1 MCENNVLKIVPFPSA
16 VHSSVLLF
24 ERVLTFSRH
33 CGITARAPPC
43 HSTPW
48 TNRLHCFDCSQL
60 AVSQSRSS
68 FARQRRPLQ
77 TINPAFLTH
86 LGEKLLPKIAQRESS
101 SIRSCDEFV
110 SLIHEFSPLF
120 RFLFS
125 FFFPHAIVI
134 FYSSRLKSNTTIH
147 HNTGNTNT
155 RQYNT
160 MSTMHS
166 K

>member
-1 MCENNVLKIVPFPSA
+1 MFWKSFRSPQ
-16 VHSSVLLF
+16 LF
-24 ERVLTFSRH
+24 TALFSTERVLTFSRH
-33 CGITARAPPC
+33 CGITARALPC
-43 HSTPW
+43 HSTPR
-48 TNRLHCFDCSQL
+48 TNRLHCFDSSQP
-60 AVSQSRSS
+60 AVSQSQSS

-86 LGEKLLPKIAQRESS
+86 LREKLLPKITQRESS

-120 RFLFS
+120 RFFCSLS
-125 FFFPHAIVI
+125 FFPHAIVI

-155 RQYNT
+155 